1 MIPEWS
7 GFTLRFNIFW
17 IPAFSGMT
25 NSWRAVRE
33 EAPYNDNGNSTSGQ
47 HHDKSGQPHGV
58 APTLGELENWK
69 EKGKVL
75 KFIVVGLIW
84 GGLLFGNCVIKTV

>member
-7 GFTLRFNIFW
+7 GFMLRLRLRSFRFIIYDSEGRF
-17 IPAFSGMT
+17 T
-25 NSWRAVRE
+25 NR
-33 EAPYNDNGNSTSGQ
+33 PYNDNGISTSGEYRS
-47 HHDKSGQPHGV
+47 KSGQPHGI

-84 GGLLFGNCVIKTV
+84 GDYCSEIVS